1 MFARNTPERAWT
13 VSAFFI
19 SLEHGFVSLNCVVES
34 ADQVF
39 AGCFAVGSIVKLRF
53 YFEHFDV
60 LFNGRFVVILLLEQ
74 LGSHIHLYDVFS
86 LLVEDLKVE
95 VASSHPPAETRALAG
110 LPFRVIV
117 PDPVPNK
124 AKSHT

>member
-1 MFARNTPERAWT
+1 MFARNTPERTWT

-19 SLEHGFVSLNCVVES
+19 SLEHGFVSLNGVVET

-39 AGCFAVGSIVKLRF
+39 TSCFAVSSIVKLRVCF
-53 YFEHFDV
+53 KHFDV
-60 LFNGRFVVILLLEQ
+60 LFNSCLVVLLLLEQ
-74 LGSHIHLYDVFS
+74 LGSHIHLNDVFS

-117 PDPVPNK
+117 PDPVPNN
-124 AKSHT
+124 AESHT